1 VAIRDGVHLAESDD
15 EKQAVYR
22 LRYDVYVEEM
32 GRYRGIADH
41 ANRLLVEPEDETAR
55 IFYCGKDGRVVGT
68 GRFSWGGDAPFSERL
83 IEHYQIAPFL
93 KELPPEAIAVGERG
107 MVIPELRGS
116 DVFDAIGRA
125 SRRFM
130 NENRVQL
137 SFGACEPHLL
147 PLYIG
152 NGARTFAEKNINS
165 PESGYLIPIVWVVE
179 DVAYLRRIGSPEVD
193 SVIDFGADARIPDC
207 VDRLIT
213 RAGSVVSQR
222 LTASG
227 SYTQEIHEALSALSE
242 SQLSAL
248 DDLTEEELLRCV
260 GRSNIIECQA
270 GDRLL
275 KKGGVA
281 RNMFVVLD
289 GTLEVRDGGRLLR
302 VLSPGDV
309 FGEVAFLLERPRSAD
324 IYAATDDVRVLSLS
338 EGTLRDLIKSDPEFA
353 AQLLLN
359 ISKILCLR
367 LVRGG

>member
-1 VAIRDGVHLAESDD
+1 MIRDGVHLAESED
-15 EKQAVYR
+15 EKAGVYR
-22 LRYDVYVEEM
+22 LRYDVYVKEM
-32 GRYRGIADH
+32 GRYRNVADDE
-41 ANRLLVEPEDETAR
+41 NRWLVEPEDATAR
-55 IFYCGKDGRVVGT
+55 IFYYGQDGKVVGT
-68 GRFSWGGDAPFSERL
+68 GRFSWGGDAPFSERQ

-93 KELPPEAIAVGERG
+93 KELPRESLVVGERG
-107 MVIPELRGS
+107 MVVPELRGS
-116 DVFDAIGRA
+116 DVFDAVGRA
-125 SRRFM
+125 SRKFL
-130 NENRVQL
+130 NEKRVQL

-152 NGARTFAEKNINS
+152 NGARTFADKNINS

-193 SVIDFGADARIPDC
+193 TVVDFGDDARIPDC
-207 VDRLIT
+207 VERLIT
-213 RAGSVVSQR
+213 NAGSVISQR
-222 LTASG
+222 LTGSG
-227 SYTQEIHEALSALSE
+227 SYTDEVHEALSELSA
-242 SQLSAL
+242 SQFSAL
-248 DDLTEEELLRCV
+248 DDLTENELVRCL
-260 GRSNIIECQA
+260 GRSNIIECRA

-289 GTLEVRDGGRLLR
+289 GTLEVRDGGTLLR

-324 IYAATDDVRVLSLS
+324 IYAATDDARVLSLS
-338 EGTLRDLIKSDPEFA
+338 ESNLRKLIESDPEFA

-367 LVRGG
+367 LVKGG

>member
-1 VAIRDGVHLAESDD
+1 MSGSRAGRCRFAAEQRRGGTDAESDD

-242 SQLSAL
+242 SQLADEDQVDQL
-248 DDLTEEELLRCV
+248 
-260 GRSNIIECQA
+260 
-270 GDRLL
+270 
-275 KKGGVA
+275 
-281 RNMFVVLD
+281 
-289 GTLEVRDGGRLLR
+289 
-302 VLSPGDV
+302 
-309 FGEVAFLLERPRSAD
+309 FGPKFLLERPLLAAVRAGSRAVLLIDEIDRAD
-324 IYAATDDVRVLSLS
+324 DEFEAFLLELLSDFQITIP
-338 EGTLRDLIKSDPEFA
+338 EIGTIVAD
-353 AQLLLN
+353 
-359 ISKILCLR
+359 
-367 LVRGG
+367 